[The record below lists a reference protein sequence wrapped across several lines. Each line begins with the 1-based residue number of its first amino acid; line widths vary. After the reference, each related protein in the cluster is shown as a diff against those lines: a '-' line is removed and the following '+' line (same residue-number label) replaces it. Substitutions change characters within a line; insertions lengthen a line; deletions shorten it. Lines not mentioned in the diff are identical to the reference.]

1 VTAPSDP
8 LASALALLPH
18 GDEFR
23 FVDRLVELSPGKFAT
38 ARYTLRGDEVF
49 LRGHFPSDPMLPGVL
64 LIEAGAQ
71 LTGIVAQT
79 DPEIRPLAN
88 LRLTAIR
95 SAKILGTAH
104 PGESVLIKASI
115 TGRLA
120 ALVQA
125 HAEAII
131 DNRVIMT
138 SEIVLGG
145 TPALES
151 GGSGQELP

>member
-1 VTAPSDP
+1 MTAPSDP
-8 LASALALLPH
+8 LDSALGLLPH
-18 GDEFR
+18 GEEFR
-23 FVDRLVELSPGKFAT
+23 FVDRLLELSPGKSAS

-64 LIEAGAQ
+64 LVEAGAQ
-71 LTGIVAQT
+71 LAGIVAQT

-120 ALVQA
+120 TLIQA

-131 DNRVIMT
+131 GDRVIMT
-138 SEIVLGG
+138 SDIVL
-145 TPALES
+145 S
-151 GGSGQELP
+151 GNDLRQSAGA